1 MKKLVFVALL
11 APSVAL
17 AQPNDPA
24 SPERDPQAEKTPIA
38 DHDAAAPHAGGH
50 YSPHKHFR
58 FFGSPFGHG
67 DKDAMGG
74 KLGDGEMIDPH
85 TGKPIIDS
93 HGNKVEEPMSAPFI
107 FLVLNFVLL
116 FWLVA
121 KFGGRAA
128 KKLAVERHDQIK
140 TALDEAAKLRAQAQE
155 KLAEYDSKLKQADSE
170 ITKLVEGMRA
180 DAEADKKRIL
190 DNAERQAAQ
199 LKRDAESRIAAE
211 IEAARGALK
220 REVSAAATAAAEKLL
235 REKMTP
241 ADQSKVI
248 TTFISDVQKAAA
260 GEAR

>member
-11 APSVAL
+11 APGVVM
-17 AQPNDPA
+17 AQPN
-24 SPERDPQAEKTPIA
+24 DPQAEKTPIA
-38 DHDAAAPHAGGH
+38 DHDAAAPHGGGH

-58 FFGSPFGHG
+58 FFGSPFGHS

-85 TGKPIIDS
+85 TGKPIFDS

-140 TALDEAAKLRAQAQE
+140 NALDEAAKLRTQAQE
-155 KLAEYDSKLKQADSE
+155 KLAEYDSKLKRADSE

-190 DNAERQAAQ
+190 ENAERQAAQ

-211 IEAARGALK
+211 IESARTALK

-235 REKMTP
+235 REKMTA

-248 TTFISDVQKAAA
+248 TTFIADVQTAAA
-260 GEAR
+260 RETR